1 LVDEQRAQGAQ
12 RVDDQAGFNGAV
24 EAGAC
29 EEGKWPFPHESD
41 EAENH
46 VDDLEY
52 GEGLDGAIEV
62 FGEEIPE
69 DFRPEEGFERGCYL
83 I

>member
-12 RVDDQAGFNGAV
+12 RVDDQAGFDGAV

-41 EAENH
+41 ESENH
-46 VDDLEY
+46 V
-52 GEGLDGAIEV
+52 EGLDSAIEV
-62 FGEEIPE
+62 FGKEIPE
-69 DFRPEEGFERGCYL
+69 DFGPEEGFERGCYL